1 MTIKI
6 GNIKL
11 SNSKWIYVILILVYK
26 IALDIVFCR
35 YISPIYS
42 YYMNLKYIFNMEKVI
57 YSYCMLFIVLF
68 FTYYEIN
75 NLTSIT
81 LSVEL
86 VIMYIPMLTLY
97 SYSDRNTK
105 YMITV
110 TLCYCMQS
118 IIAKCYYLHERE
130 ILEIKPAWA
139 KTFYKILIFFLLIT
153 AFMYTFIK
161 YGYPSLAAFNL
172 VDVYSIRSGISY
184 TFPFNYIVPWVFKIV
199 CIFICITGL
208 YHKKWAMVLISISM
222 QLFFFLIYA
231 NKSTL
236 FSLILV
242 LGIYWGIKKWNII
255 NAMPIGLILLAVVS
269 TVMYKQ
275 FGVYSFLSYGIR
287 RTLFVPATIKF
298 AYYDY
303 FSQNEL
309 LHFADN
315 TIGHLLNI
323 QSPYELEAPKIIAEY
338 LGVPNSHCNT
348 GYWGDAYA
356 NFGIFGVVIFS
367 IIVIWLLICIEKLT
381 KRISQQIVIPIVT
394 VMVYNLNDSALFTWI
409 LGGGGALM
417 IFMFW
422 LYRYCDKG
430 MRDDKEI

>member
-1 MTIKI
+1 
-6 GNIKL
+6 
-11 SNSKWIYVILILVYK
+11 
-26 IALDIVFCR
+26 
-35 YISPIYS
+35 
-42 YYMNLKYIFNMEKVI
+42 
-57 YSYCMLFIVLF
+57 
-68 FTYYEIN
+68 
-75 NLTSIT
+75 
-81 LSVEL
+81 
-86 VIMYIPMLTLY
+86 
-97 SYSDRNTK
+97 
-105 YMITV
+105 
-110 TLCYCMQS
+110 
-118 IIAKCYYLHERE
+118 
-130 ILEIKPAWA
+130 
-139 KTFYKILIFFLLIT
+139 
-153 AFMYTFIK
+153 
-161 YGYPSLAAFNL
+161 
-172 VDVYSIRSGISY
+172 
-184 TFPFNYIVPWVFKIV
+184 
-199 CIFICITGL
+199 
-208 YHKKWAMVLISISM
+208 
-222 QLFFFLIYA
+222 
-231 NKSTL
+231 
-236 FSLILV
+236 
-242 LGIYWGIKKWNII
+242 
-255 NAMPIGLILLAVVS
+255 MPIGLILLAVVS